1 MPDRSTDSQQAQQA
15 LQYSLGQ
22 PSVRT
27 GIGGLS
33 ASATVVIFIG
43 AMLFMFASIIGKVL
57 LGAVVIIPLTVIIAA
72 LVSVR
77 VGGRTLVENIV
88 IMVYS
93 ARAKARRHNFY
104 ISGPLSRIPGG
115 KRRLPGMFAR
125 TETVTAVDSDGREFV
140 SIVDRARKVATVVV
154 DCQLTG
160 QTAQTQE
167 ERNRSTAEWSRW
179 LAELSLSGDVR
190 QAVVVVG
197 SRPGTGNIVARE
209 VAELGR
215 EEAPEVAK
223 RIMAEAAG
231 EISVG
236 IPDIVS
242 HIAISFSVEDVEDNR
257 FVDQLATRIPLLTQ
271 SLSWAGIIAEPMTEE
286 QAVARIHSF
295 YNPAAEA
302 DFEELHMKGIDHG
315 VSWQDAGPTVA
326 VAEPGVYHH
335 DGCHSVTWEMREGPR
350 STFEDRVLTGLV
362 QPHPRILRKRVALVY
377 RPFEAGV
384 GARRVEAEHRDAM
397 VAINSTKAVKSAS
410 AEMRLE
416 HTDAARRAQ
425 ARGAQ
430 LGRYSLWVTATLD
443 NAEDLERTRQEVK
456 HLAASSSVRLQPI
469 RNQQDVGFAVT
480 CGFGEV
486 PWRKQT
492 TKRPSLQFS
501 ADH

>member
-1 MPDRSTDSQQAQQA
+1 MSDKSTAEESQA

-33 ASATVVIFIG
+33 ASATIVLGIG
-43 AMLFMFASIIGKVL
+43 GLLFLFLSVAGKVL
-57 LGAVVIIPLTVIIAA
+57 FAALFVVPLTIIVAA

-77 VGGRTLVENIV
+77 IGSRSLIENIV
-88 IMVYS
+88 IMVSSWRKRSRSHHKYL
-93 ARAKARRHNFY
+93 A
-104 ISGPLSRIPGG
+104 GPLSRIPGG
-115 KRRLPGMFAR
+115 KRRLPGLFAR
-125 TETVTAVDSDGREFV
+125 TEAVGAIDSDGREFV
-140 SIVDRARKVATVVV
+140 ALLDRARKVATVVF

-190 QAVVVVG
+190 QAVTVVG

-215 EEAPEVAK
+215 DDSPEVAQ
-223 RIMAEAAG
+223 RIMREAAG

-242 HIAISFSVEDVEDNR
+242 HIAITFDVDDVKDDR
-257 FVDQLATRIPLLTQ
+257 FVEQLATRIPLLTS
-271 SLSWAGIIAEPMTEE
+271 SLSWAGIIAEPMNEE

-302 DFEELHMKGIDHG
+302 DFEELHMAGKDHG
-315 VSWQDAGPTVA
+315 ISWDDAGPTVA
-326 VAEPGVYHH
+326 VADRSVYRH
-335 DGCHSVTWEMREGPR
+335 DGCYSVTWEMREGPR
-350 STFEDRVLTGLV
+350 STFEDRVLTGLI
-362 QPHPRILRKRVALVY
+362 QPHPRIIRKRVALVY
-377 RPFEAGV
+377 RPFEAGT
-384 GARRVEAEHRDAM
+384 GARKVEDEHRDAM
-397 VAINSTKAVKSAS
+397 VALNSSKAVKSAS

-443 NAEDLERTRQEVK
+443 NPDDLERTWQEIS
-456 HLAASSSVRLQPI
+456 HLAASSSVRVAPI
-469 RNQQDVGFAVT
+469 RDQQDVGFAVT

-492 TKRPSLQFS
+492 TKRASLQFS
-501 ADH
+501 NDQ